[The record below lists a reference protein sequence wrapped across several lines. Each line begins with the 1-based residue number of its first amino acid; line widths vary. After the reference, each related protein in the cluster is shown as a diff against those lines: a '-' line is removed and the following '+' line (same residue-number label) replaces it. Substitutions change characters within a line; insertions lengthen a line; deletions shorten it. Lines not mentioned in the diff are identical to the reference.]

1 MSRVINTETAGKVR
15 NRLVRAVVLSIRE
28 LMKQPEP
35 NQDARDQAAFIALAL
50 LEIFETVDASV
61 QAWEK
66 KGYWVKADRFR
77 MEWDWTQRQGEA
89 MRKAVLAQDWPTIA
103 TIAAQTAQK
112 LGSVTIPARHR
123 LGTPWVGAYQTL
135 LEG

>member
-15 NRLVRAVVLSIRE
+15 NHLVRAVVLSIRE

-35 NQDARDQAAFIALAL
+35 NQEALDQAAFIALAL
-50 LEIFETVDASV
+50 LEIYETVDSSV

-77 MEWDWTQRQGEA
+77 MEWDWTQRLGET
-89 MRKAVLAQDWPTIA
+89 MRKAVLGQDWPTIA
-103 TIAAQTAQK
+103 MTAAQTAQK
-112 LGSVTIPARHR
+112 LGKITIPERHR
-123 LGTPWVGAYQTL
+123 LGTPWTGAYRTL
-135 LEG
+135 RQG